1 MSHTAQEQLVTGAV
15 ASGMLGCGMRL
26 PDSTCLSY
34 SFSELYPSEYLDRI
48 LDQLAGTM
56 TLLADH
62 GLAPHRLVWTFEQG
76 QFFLITRPDG
86 ALLALATLPNTEAAE
101 NVDQLAEEFFALA
114 SGS

>member
-1 MSHTAQEQLVTGAV
+1 MNHTPQEQLVTGAI

-34 SFSELYPSEYLDRI
+34 SFNELYPREYLERI
-48 LDQLAGTM
+48 LHQLAGIM
-56 TLLADH
+56 NLLAGH

-76 QFFLITRPDG
+76 QIFLITRSDG
-86 ALLALATLPNTEAAE
+86 ALLALATQPHTEAAE
-101 NVDQLAEEFFALA
+101 NVDQLAEEFFSLA